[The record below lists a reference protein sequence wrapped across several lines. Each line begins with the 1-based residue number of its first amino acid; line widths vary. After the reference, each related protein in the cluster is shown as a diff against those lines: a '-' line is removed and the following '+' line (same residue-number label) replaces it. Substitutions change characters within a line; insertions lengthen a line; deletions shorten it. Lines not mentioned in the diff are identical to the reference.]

1 MNAKIG
7 LSIFFAMF
15 LSVAAATE
23 LHVGPLKMDKIDPRL
38 REIFRDNPE
47 RSLKVWVFFTD
58 KETFDQTSFR
68 GKVLSAMQSFSER
81 ARLRRQR
88 RSLEPAGDYH
98 DIPVSP
104 SYIEILRQSG
114 AEILRPSRWLNAV
127 AVNATSTQIE
137 QFAALPFVSEIKMVA
152 AFRRKPL
159 PEGTM
164 LPRKEAADPDYGNSF
179 TQLNMVNIP
188 LMHHL
193 GYTGEGVLIAIFDT
207 GFELNHPS
215 LASLNLID
223 KYDFINNDTSVGDRS
238 NSPIEPQHGTYVL
251 SVCGGYAPGFL
262 VGAAFDADY
271 LLAKTEKTYAEEI
284 SEEYNWIAAA
294 EWADSLGAD
303 IISSSLGYVDW
314 YENTDGTAIYSMLD
328 GNTAPITIA
337 ADIAASRMI
346 AVFNAAG
353 NERDD
358 PFFYISP
365 PADADSI
372 ISVGA
377 VNASGL
383 IAGFSSSGPTYDG
396 RRKPEIVALGVNAT
410 AANFNGGYTLASGT
424 SLSTPIAAG
433 AGALLLQIHPDW
445 NPIQLRDALS
455 RSADRYANPDYL
467 YGYGLFDTFKASGL
481 LQINPISSIRL
492 QVRDTV
498 SLTISAIGGGGEAIV
513 FSASNLPS
521 SAGFIDNGDGTA
533 SLTYVGRAEDIG
545 SRTVQFVAT
554 AGINADT
561 ADVLFSVFERFLITA
576 GPNPFT
582 DTLTIFLGQ
591 LPQTSAK
598 ITIHTVSGEKVWEK
612 ISDNNSTPGE
622 AIIWNGT
629 NSEGKKVAPGMYIVI
644 VAAGRTVEKIKV
656 FKKI

>member
-1 MNAKIG
+1 MNTGTQFIISLAIS
-7 LSIFFAMF
+7 LS
-15 LSVAAATE
+15 LATASE
-23 LHVGPLKMDKIDPRL
+23 PSARSEESEKIDPHL
-38 REIFRDNPE
+38 SEIFRENPG
-47 RSLKVWVFFTD
+47 SNVKVWVFFTD
-58 KETFDQTSFR
+58 KEIFNQTSYR
-68 GKVLSAMQSFSER
+68 GKAHSAMQSFSDR
-81 ARLRRQR
+81 ARLRRLR
-88 RSLEPAGDYH
+88 RSLEPNGDFH

-104 SYIEILRQSG
+104 RYMELIRQAG
-114 AEILRPSRWLNAV
+114 AKILRPSRWLNAV
-127 AVNATSTQIE
+127 AVSANSSQVE
-137 QFAALPFVSEIKMVA
+137 QFASLPFVSEVKMVA

-159 PEGTM
+159 PEEP
-164 LPRKEAADPDYGNSF
+164 LSPFRESADPDYGNSF

-193 GYTGEGVLIAIFDT
+193 GFTGEGVLIAIFDT

-223 KYDFINNDTSVGDRS
+223 KYDFINNDTSVGDRT
-238 NSPIEPQHGTYVL
+238 NSFIEPQHGTYVI
-251 SVCGGYAPGFL
+251 SVCGGYAPGSL
-262 VGAAFDADY
+262 IGAAYDADY

-284 SEEYNWIAAA
+284 AEEYNWIAAA

-314 YENTDGTAIYSMLD
+314 YANDDGTAIYSMLD

-337 ADIAASRMI
+337 ADIAATRGI

-358 PFFYISP
+358 PFFYITP

-377 VNASGL
+377 VNASGM
-383 IAGFSSSGPTYDG
+383 IAGFSSSGPAFDG
-396 RRKPEIVALGVNAT
+396 RLKPEIVALGVNVT
-410 AANFNGGYTLASGT
+410 AANFNGGYSLASGT

-445 NPIQLRDALS
+445 TPIQLRDALA
-455 RSADRYANPDYL
+455 RSADRFGNPDNL

-481 LQINPISSIRL
+481 LKINPISSIRL
-492 QVRDTV
+492 QVQDTV
-498 SLTISAIGGGGEAIV
+498 ALTISAIGGGGEAIA

-521 SAGFIDNGDGTA
+521 SADFIDNGDGTA
-533 SLTYVGRAEDIG
+533 LLTYMGRKEDVG
-545 SRTVQFVAT
+545 SRTVRFIAT
-554 AGINADT
+554 AGVNADT
-561 ADVLFSVFERFLITA
+561 AEVLFSVFARFLITA

-591 LPQTSAK
+591 TPETSAK
-598 ITIHTVSGEKVWEK
+598 ITIHTISGEKVWEK

-622 AIIWNGT
+622 AVIWNGT
-629 NSEGKKVAPGMYIVI
+629 NLKGKRVAPGMYIVI
-644 VAAGRTVEKIKV
+644 VAAGKTVEKIKV

>member
-1 MNAKIG
+1 MNAKIQFFISLATI
-7 LSIFFAMF
+7 LSI
-15 LSVAAATE
+15 ATASE
-23 LHVGPLKMDKIDPRL
+23 PPVRPEKMEKIAPRL
-38 REIFRDNPE
+38 SEMLRENPDGNI
-47 RSLKVWVFFTD
+47 KVWVFFTD
-58 KETFDQTSFR
+58 KETFDQTSYR
-68 GKVLSAMQSFSER
+68 GKAVSAMQSFSDR
-81 ARLRRQR
+81 ARLRRLR
-88 RSLEPAGDYH
+88 RSLEPNGDFH

-104 SYIEILRQSG
+104 RYMELIRQTG

-127 AVNATSTQIE
+127 AVSATSTQIE
-137 QFAALPFVSEIKMVA
+137 QFASLPVVSEIKMVA
-152 AFRRKPL
+152 TFRRKPL
-159 PEGTM
+159 PEEPFS
-164 LPRKEAADPDYGNSF
+164 PRKETADPDYGNSF

-193 GYTGEGVLIAIFDT
+193 GYTGDSVLIAIFDT

-223 KYDFINNDTSVGDRS
+223 KYDFINNDTSVGDRT
-238 NSPIEPQHGTYVL
+238 NSPIEPQHGTYVV

-262 VGAAFDADY
+262 IGAAFDADY

-284 SEEYNWIAAA
+284 AEEYNWIAAA

-314 YENTDGTAIYSMLD
+314 YANTNGTAIYSMLD
-328 GNTAPITIA
+328 GNTAPITVA
-337 ADIAASRMI
+337 ADIAASRGI

-358 PFFYISP
+358 PFFYITP

-377 VNASGL
+377 VNSSGM
-383 IAGFSSSGPTYDG
+383 IAGFSSSGPTFDG
-396 RRKPEIVALGVNAT
+396 RLKPEIVALGVNAT
-410 AANFNGGYTLASGT
+410 AANFNGGYALASGT

-445 NPIQLRDALS
+445 TPIQLRVALA
-455 RSADRYANPDYL
+455 RSADRFGNPDNL

-481 LQINPISSIRL
+481 LRINPISSIRL
-492 QVRDTV
+492 QVQDTV
-498 SLTISAIGGGGEAIV
+498 ALTISAIGGGGEAIA

-521 SAGFIDNGDGTA
+521 SADFIDNGDGTA
-533 SLTYVGRAEDIG
+533 LLTYVGRKEDVG
-545 SRTVQFVAT
+545 SRTVQFTAT
-554 AGINADT
+554 AGVNADS
-561 ADVLFSVFERFLITA
+561 AEVLFSVFERFLITA

-591 LPQTSAK
+591 IPETSAK
-598 ITIHTVSGEKVWEK
+598 ITIHTISGEKVWEK

-622 AIIWNGT
+622 AVIWNGT
-629 NSEGKKVAPGMYIVI
+629 NLKGKRVAPGMYIVI
-644 VAAGRTVEKIKV
+644 VAAGKTVEKIKV

>member
-1 MNAKIG
+1 MNAKIQFFISLATF
-7 LSIFFAMF
+7 LSI
-15 LSVAAATE
+15 ATASE
-23 LHVGPLKMDKIDPRL
+23 PPVRPEKMEKIAPRL
-38 REIFRDNPE
+38 SEMLRENPDG
-47 RSLKVWVFFTD
+47 SIKVWVFFTD
-58 KETFDQTSFR
+58 KETFDQTSYR
-68 GKVLSAMQSFSER
+68 GKAVSAMQSFSDR
-81 ARLRRQR
+81 ARLRRLR
-88 RSLEPAGDYH
+88 RSLEPNGDFH

-104 SYIEILRQSG
+104 RYMELIRQTG

-127 AVNATSTQIE
+127 AVSATSTQIE
-137 QFAALPFVSEIKMVA
+137 QLASLPVVSEIKMVA
-152 AFRRKPL
+152 TFRRKPL
-159 PEGTM
+159 PEEPFS
-164 LPRKEAADPDYGNSF
+164 PRKESADPDYGNAF

-223 KYDFINNDTSVGDRS
+223 KYDFINNDTSVGDRT
-238 NSPIEPQHGTYVL
+238 NSPIEPQHGTYVV

-262 VGAAFDADY
+262 IGAAFDADY

-284 SEEYNWIAAA
+284 AEEYNWIAAA

-314 YENTDGTAIYSMLD
+314 YANTNGTAIYSMLD
-328 GNTAPITIA
+328 GNTAPITVA
-337 ADIAASRMI
+337 ADIAASRGI

-358 PFFYISP
+358 PFFYITP

-377 VNASGL
+377 VNASGI
-383 IAGFSSSGPTYDG
+383 IAGFSSSGPTFDG
-396 RRKPEIVALGVNAT
+396 RLKPEIVALGVNAT
-410 AANFNGGYTLASGT
+410 AANFNGGYALASGT

-445 NPIQLRDALS
+445 TPIQLRDALA
-455 RSADRYANPDYL
+455 RSADRFGNPDNL
-467 YGYGLFDTFKASGL
+467 YGYGLFDTFEASGL
-481 LQINPISSIRL
+481 LRINPISSIRL
-492 QVRDTV
+492 QVQDTV
-498 SLTISAIGGGGEAIV
+498 ALTISAIGGGGEAIA

-521 SAGFIDNGDGTA
+521 SANFIDNGDGTA
-533 SLTYVGRAEDIG
+533 LLTYVGRKEDVG
-545 SRTVQFVAT
+545 SRTVRFIAT
-554 AGINADT
+554 AGVNADT
-561 ADVLFSVFERFLITA
+561 AEVLFSIFEGFLITA

-591 LPQTSAK
+591 IPETSAK
-598 ITIHTVSGEKVWEK
+598 ITIHTISGEKVWEK

-622 AIIWNGT
+622 AVIWNGT
-629 NSEGKKVAPGMYIVI
+629 NLKGKRVAPGMYIVI
-644 VAAGRTVEKIKV
+644 VAAGKTVEKIKV
-656 FKKI
+656 FKRI